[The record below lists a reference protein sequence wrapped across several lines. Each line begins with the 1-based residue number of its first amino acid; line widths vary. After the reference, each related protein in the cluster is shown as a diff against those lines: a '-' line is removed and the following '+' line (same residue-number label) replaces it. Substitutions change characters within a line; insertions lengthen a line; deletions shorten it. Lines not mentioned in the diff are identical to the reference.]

1 MPQMGHFFIPAP
13 QTNSNKILFY
23 IKIYLTRE
31 QLFIYVVNRQ
41 KQIVSPIF
49 ISLNTTLFMHNTY

>member
-13 QTNSNKILFY
+13 QTHTNKILLY
-23 IKIYLTRE
+23 IQKYLTRE
-31 QLFIYVVNRQ
+31 QLFNYVINLQ